1 MSRKI
6 ALLVAPL
13 ALLGLLAIPARAGG
27 EKDFKARLNGYEEVP
42 AVSTT
47 GGGEFRAKLDKTG
60 TMLEYELS
68 YADLSAVPTQAHI
81 HFGQEGVNGGVSVW
95 LCSNLASPPTPP
107 GVSACPPAGTVT
119 GTIDASDVVGPG
131 AQGIAA
137 GEIAEII
144 DAMRAGIAYANVH
157 TPTFPGGEIRG
168 QID

>member
-6 ALLVAPL
+6 ALLVTPL

-68 YADLSAVPTQAHI
+68 YADLTALPTQAHI
-81 HFGQEGVNGGVSVW
+81 HFGQEGVNGGISAF
-95 LCSNLASPPTPP
+95 LCTNLGNGPAGTQP
-107 GVSACPPAGTVT
+107 CPPAPATIT
-119 GTIDASDVVGPG
+119 GVIVAADVVGPAG
-131 AQGIAA
+131 QGIAA
-137 GEIAEII
+137 GELAELI
-144 DAMRAGIAYANVH
+144 DAMRAGISYANVH
-157 TPTFPGGEIRG
+157 TTIWAGGEIRG